1 MIKNSKKNIDFLNDP
16 LTTLN
21 ISECLHFYD
30 NVIESLEKLN
40 DDAMYDLVADLKD
53 NIKNLQKVYNIY
65 TANILANNVNN
76 LSDKDLQT
84 YKLLSQSI
92 DSMFNKLL

>member
-1 MIKNSKKNIDFLNDP
+1 MIKNGKTNINFLNDP
-16 LTTLN
+16 LTALN
-21 ISECLHFYD
+21 ISECLNFYD
-30 NVIESLEKLN
+30 KVIESLEKLN
-40 DDAMYDLVADLKD
+40 DDAMYDLVADLKE

-65 TANILANNVNN
+65 TANILADNVNN

>member
-1 MIKNSKKNIDFLNDP
+1 MIKNGKTNIDFLNDP
-16 LTTLN
+16 LTTLT
-21 ISECLHFYD
+21 ISECLNFYD
-30 NVIESLEKLN
+30 KVIESLEKLN
-40 DDAMYDLVADLKD
+40 DDAMYDLVADLKE

-65 TANILANNVNN
+65 TANILADNVNN

>member
-1 MIKNSKKNIDFLNDP
+1 MIKNGKTNINFLNDP
-16 LTTLN
+16 LTALN
-21 ISECLHFYD
+21 ISECLNFYD
-30 NVIESLEKLN
+30 KVIESLETLN
-40 DDAMYDLVADLKD
+40 DDAMYDLVADLKE

-65 TANILANNVNN
+65 TANILADNVNN

>member
-40 DDAMYDLVADLKD
+40 DDAMYDLVADLKE

-65 TANILANNVNN
+65 TANILADNVNN

-84 YKLLSQSI
+84 CKLLSHSI

>member
-1 MIKNSKKNIDFLNDP
+1 MIKNGKKTIDFLNDP

-40 DDAMYDLVADLKD
+40 DDAMYDLVADLKE

-65 TANILANNVNN
+65 TANILADNVNN
-76 LSDKDLQT
+76 FSDKDLQT
-84 YKLLSQSI
+84 CKLLSHSI